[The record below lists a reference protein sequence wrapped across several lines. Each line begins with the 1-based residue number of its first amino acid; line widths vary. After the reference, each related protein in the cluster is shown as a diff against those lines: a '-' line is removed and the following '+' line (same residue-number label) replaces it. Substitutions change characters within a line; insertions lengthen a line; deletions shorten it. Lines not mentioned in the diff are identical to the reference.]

1 MTYRECYE
9 KGCRILNEAG
19 IEEAALDARLLLES
33 VCGTNRNDLLVHGEQ
48 PVTAGSEEKYMDW
61 IGKRAGHIPL
71 QQLTGEQDF
80 MGLTFT
86 VNEHVLIPR
95 QDTEILVEEVL
106 KELHDGMRVLDMCTG
121 SGCILISLLHYSN
134 GCEGLGVDLS
144 AEALKVARQNAQRI
158 LGENFSETKD
168 CGVKTFETESDDA
181 ETAIN
186 TAENETAGR
195 ARFLQSDLFE
205 NVEGKFEI
213 IVSNPPYIASAEV
226 DKLMPEVR
234 DHEPRMALD
243 GTADGLEFYRRIIEE
258 AGQHLVSSGMLFFEI
273 GYDQGQA
280 VSELMR
286 QHGYREVQ
294 VVQDYAG
301 LDRVVYG
308 TYVTV

>member
-19 IEEAALDARLLLES
+19 IEEAVLDARLLLES

-48 PVTAGSEEKYMDW
+48 PVAVDAEEKYMDW

-144 AEALKVARQNAQRI
+144 AEALKVAKRNAQRI